1 MEEAV
6 ASNAHLWQMKQVAES
21 FCLLVA
27 DTKHTSS
34 KKYQT
39 WLLSDS
45 MLFKMLKKSNFKC

>member
-21 FCLLVA
+21 FYLFAA
-27 DTKHTSS
+27 DTKHASS

-39 WLLSDS
+39 LLLLDCISQY
-45 MLFKMLKKSNFKC
+45 